1 MSQCKDNSAARTGG
15 RAAPIHSM
23 TGYAVGTRET
33 DFGTVSFEM
42 KSVNAR
48 YLDFQFRLCDALRAA
63 EPALRERIA
72 ARVRRGKLECRLGFS
87 AAAPSGSAL
96 LFNEKLLESL
106 REFEA
111 RVLYELPS
119 ARPLSVNEVLRWPGM
134 LDDVSPETG
143 QADAIPAALALAG
156 DVLGDFLA
164 SRAREGEK
172 LASDI
177 LSRVAAAR
185 ECISRIA
192 PWITE
197 AQAAFHEKLKSRLA
211 EALAAPD
218 DSRIALE
225 AALFAAR
232 IDVSEELARLAA
244 HLDEVE
250 RILDS
255 GGECGKRL
263 DFLMQELNRE
273 ANTLG
278 SKSMISEV
286 SKTAMELKLLIE
298 QMREQIQN
306 LE

>member
-1 MSQCKDNSAARTGG
+1 
-15 RAAPIHSM
+15 M
-23 TGYAVGTRET
+23 TGYAAGTRET
-33 DFGTVSFEM
+33 DYGIVSFEL

-63 EPALRERIA
+63 ESALRERIS
-72 ARVRRGKLECRLGFS
+72 ARVRRGKLECRMWFS
-87 AAAPSGSAL
+87 AASPPGGTLAY
-96 LFNEKLLESL
+96 NEKLLESL
-106 REFEA
+106 REYEA

-119 ARPLSVNEVLRWPGM
+119 ARPVSVNEVLRWPGM
-134 LDDVSPETG
+134 LEDVSSETG
-143 QADAIPAALALAG
+143 LAEALPAALALAG
-156 DVLGDFLA
+156 EVLGDFLA

-177 LSRVAAAR
+177 RNRAAAAR
-185 ECISRIA
+185 ECASRIE
-192 PWITE
+192 PWISE
-197 AQAAFHEKLKSRLA
+197 AQNSFQEKLKQRLA

-218 DSRIALE
+218 DARISLE
-225 AALFAAR
+225 AALFATR

-244 HLDEVE
+244 HLDEVD
-250 RILDS
+250 RVLDS

-286 SKTAMELKLLIE
+286 SKAAMELKLLIE